1 MSISNGQL
9 RLSSLVSEANLTYLG
24 VCTGGTVDVLDKG
37 CEIWSCQAGAKE
49 RPQRSF
55 VHVVRELM

>member
-24 VCTGGTVDVLDKG
+24 VCTGGAVDVLDLY
-37 CEIWSCQAGAKE
+37 
-49 RPQRSF
+49 PF
-55 VHVVRELM
+55 